1 MNLTTLSA
9 VGSDFF
15 TGNTRFRQRINSSLN
30 SSSLSVWRHVVC
42 NVRSEFT
49 SFLCV
54 AAVFCASEKIV
65 WIVLEGL
72 LLTTTPG
79 IVFFCSRDVL
89 VICLLTRWII
99 SWDQNLVWRR
109 VRDADRRAEVCRISW
124 GYIGMHRN
132 IIVLNLDFLST
143 SPTQLTCN
151 GHQTI
156 LCRRSKETHLRQGR
170 LDYRTFS
177 PSIARLTSRSTM
189 QCTM

>member
-65 WIVLEGL
+65 WMVLEGL
-72 LLTTTPG
+72 LLTTTTG
-79 IVFFCSRDVL
+79 IFFSLAFSLDVL

-99 SWDQNLVWRR
+99 SWDQNLFWRLG
-109 VRDADRRAEVCRISW
+109 DADRRAEICRISW

-132 IIVLNLDFLST
+132 ITILILDFLST
-143 SPTQLTCN
+143 SQTQLTYN
-151 GHQTI
+151 DYHPI
-156 LCRRSKETHLRQGR
+156 LCRRSKETHLR
-170 LDYRTFS
+170 
-177 PSIARLTSRSTM
+177 
-189 QCTM
+189 

>member
-1 MNLTTLSA
+1 MNLTILSA

-72 LLTTTPG
+72 LLTTPG
-79 IVFFCSRDVL
+79 IVFSCSPDVL

-99 SWDQNLVWRR
+99 SWDQNLFLASVG
-109 VRDADRRAEVCRISW
+109 DADRRAEICRISW

-132 IIVLNLDFLST
+132 I
-143 SPTQLTCN
+143 
-151 GHQTI
+151 TI
-156 LCRRSKETHLRQGR
+156 PHPR
-170 LDYRTFS
+170 F
-177 PSIARLTSRSTM
+177 
-189 QCTM
+189 

>member
-65 WIVLEGL
+65 WMVLEGL

-79 IVFFCSRDVL
+79 IVFSLAFSPDVL
-89 VICLLTRWII
+89 VILFVDALDNQLGSEFILASGRCRSSGRDLPDFVGLY
-99 SWDQNLVWRR
+99 
-109 VRDADRRAEVCRISW
+109 RDAPK
-124 GYIGMHRN
+124 YNH
-132 IIVLNLDFLST
+132 
-143 SPTQLTCN
+143 P
-151 GHQTI
+151 HP
-156 LCRRSKETHLRQGR
+156 R
-170 LDYRTFS
+170 LLVNVTD
-177 PSIARLTSRSTM
+177 SIDL
-189 QCTM
+189 Q

>member
-1 MNLTTLSA
+1 MKCPMNLTTLSA

-54 AAVFCASEKIV
+54 AAVFCASENIV

-79 IVFFCSRDVL
+79 IVLSCSPDVL

-99 SWDQNLVWRR
+99 SWNQNLFWR
-109 VRDADRRAEVCRISW
+109 
-124 GYIGMHRN
+124 
-132 IIVLNLDFLST
+132 
-143 SPTQLTCN
+143 
-151 GHQTI
+151 
-156 LCRRSKETHLRQGR
+156 LCE
-170 LDYRTFS
+170 
-177 PSIARLTSRSTM
+177 M
-189 QCTM
+189 